1 MTKILTKLQKKA
13 NSRNQLFR
21 QIHRYSLTPFI
32 NKQLNNNG

>member
-1 MTKILTKLQKKA
+1 MTKMLTKLQKKA

-21 QIHRYSLTPFI
+21 QIHGYYLTPFI